1 MLRAKRRGV
10 SATFSWLI
18 VVMHTVMAGLMVFLL
33 GVLNQFAIRLTEAMA
48 SLGGS
53 TQGMSAMGLR
63 NMFSFN
69 APHLQ
74 FLEQITVGMVV
85 VLALI
90 NAFAIV
96 ASEGAHLIKINLYL
110 SVLLFISGIL
120 IIIGPSLV
128 KLVM

>member
-1 MLRAKRRGV
+1 
-10 SATFSWLI
+10 
-18 VVMHTVMAGLMVFLL
+18 
-33 GVLNQFAIRLTEAMA
+33 
-48 SLGGS
+48 
-53 TQGMSAMGLR
+53 
-63 NMFSFN
+63 MFSFN